1 MRVAP
6 VLLLHARALLP
17 GTPLRAPSVRMGWS
31 DPDWKWGWGNG
42 AAHDE
47 AARVRAKLSTAP
59 SRESFLFEVFAGV
72 ADVED
77 VKMALALKCQRA
89 RNRRL
94 RGLLSRGTTLQNT
107 TPASRCALA
116 RCNSRANGFSAWPSA
131 SDSLTNRTSAT
142 MPLPSATA
150 ACVCVLPISTSR
162 TTATNAATSLAKFE
176 VSTWLA

>member
-17 GTPLRAPSVRMGWS
+17 GTPLRATSVRMGWS

-47 AARVRAKLSTAP
+47 AARMRAKLSTAP

-89 RNRRL
+89 RNRRYDDNGRWEALMDEMADCRFEGDGGQDALCAAL
-94 RGLLSRGTTLQNT
+94 RERLGEKAP
-107 TPASRCALA
+107 PAPAA
-116 RCNSRANGFSAWPSA
+116 GSAGSG
-131 SDSLTNRTSAT
+131 
-142 MPLPSATA
+142 
-150 ACVCVLPISTSR
+150 VQQLPIL
-162 TTATNAATSLAKFE
+162 AAAAFKALDFVEKG
-176 VSTWLA
+176 L